1 MEQFIQTIREVQMS
15 EKFEKYYTPEQ
26 REELAQ
32 RRIGVG
38 EDRIRQAEKEWAELF
53 DRFRTEMTKGT
64 DAENEAV
71 QELVGRYTGL
81 INEFTGGN
89 KEIEASMAKMYNAEP
104 NLLQQFGMGFDQDLR
119 EYIGKAMAAGRSSQ

>member
-1 MEQFIQTIREVQMS
+1 MS

-38 EDRIRQAEKEWAELF
+38 EDRIRQAEKEWANLF
-53 DRFRTEMTKGT
+53 DRFRTEMKNGT
-64 DAENEAV
+64 DAASEAV

-81 INEFTGGN
+81 INEFTGGS
-89 KEIEASMAKMYNAEP
+89 KEIEASMAKTYKAEP
-104 NLLQQFGMGFDQDLR
+104 NLLQQFGMDFDQDLR
-119 EYIGKAMAAGRSSQ
+119 EYIGKAMSAGKKK